1 MRWPR
6 IGPAHLA
13 VGFALV
19 LGLLAA
25 FAGTPDRARNARI
38 DVESL
43 ARAVEHEDDHVTAVE
58 LAGWIR
64 DRRPGLRVL
73 DVRSRGEFDALH
85 IPTAEQVSL
94 SDVTKTPFRRDETI
108 VLYSEGGAHAAQGW
122 VFLRAL
128 GYEQVYFLRGGL
140 REWLD
145 EVMAP
150 TIGANA
156 SDSAKK
162 AFARAADLSRYFGGS
177 PQIVALPESRAPLP
191 AIRGPLPATRVT
203 LSASRIPRP
212 ASRDSATAQAVKTL
226 SAWRRGC

>member
-13 VGFALV
+13 VGIALV

-43 ARAVEHEDDHVTAVE
+43 ARAVEREDDHVTAVE

-73 DVRSRGEFDALH
+73 DIRSRGEFDALH

-94 SDVTKTPFRRDETI
+94 SEITKTPFRRDETL

-128 GYEQVYFLRGGL
+128 GYDKVYFLRGGL

-145 EVMAP
+145 DVMTP

-162 AFARAADLSRYFGGS
+162 AFVRVSDLSRYFGGS
-177 PQIVALPESRAPLP
+177 PHVVALPAS
-191 AIRGPLPATRVT
+191 RGPLPGTRYP
-203 LSASRIPRP
+203 LSVSRVPLP
-212 ASRDSATAQAVKTL
+212 VSRDSATAQAAKTL
-226 SAWRRGC
+226 SVWRRGC